1 MTTYACSNEQ
11 AIQRVKEKGRELKM
25 IKKAIASAA
34 VIGIGAVTL
43 LGTDVYSYSRTMF
56 GNVREA
62 VQAEIQPEFK
72 LEDIRNQVDS
82 LMPEIR
88 EHMKVVAE
96 QVVDIRNMQTDV
108 AEKHSRLQSQKAA
121 ILALRSDLN
130 SDNSE
135 FEYRQVS
142 YTRNEVESDLSER
155 FAAFQLLEASVDRDV
170 KIMAATKETLRANQ
184 KKLDAM
190 MSRKQDLTVEVSQAE
205 ARLKQIQA
213 TETVNAIKVDDT
225 QLSHVEELL
234 QRLNHDMDIREA
246 LLETEGHVLGRIPV
260 EEVNVPAT
268 DVMSEI
274 DQHFGLVESDQ
285 ISNLASAS
293 GL

>member
-1 MTTYACSNEQ
+1 
-11 AIQRVKEKGRELKM
+11 M
-25 IKKAIASAA
+25 IKKAIVSAA
-34 VIGIGAVTL
+34 VLGIGAVTL
-43 LGTDVYSYSRTMF
+43 LGTDVCSYSKTMF

-96 QVVDIRNMQTDV
+96 QVVDVRNIQ
-108 AEKHSRLQSQKAA
+108 AEILEKQSKLQNQKAS
-121 ILALRSDLN
+121 ILALRSDLDSN
-130 SDNSE
+130 NSE

-142 YTRNEVESDLSER
+142 YTRNEVESDLSDR
-155 FAAFQLLEASVDRDV
+155 FRSFRLLESSVDRDV
-170 KIMAATKETLRANQ
+170 KIMTATKETLRANQ

-190 MSRKQDLTVEVSQAE
+190 MSRKQNLAVKVSQAE

-213 TETVNAIKVDDT
+213 TETVNAIEVDDT

-234 QRLNHDMDIREA
+234 RSTTTWMSAKLCWKPKAICSDGFLWKKSTSRRLTSSAKSISTSAWSNRTRSVIWH
-246 LLETEGHVLGRIPV
+246 LPV
-260 EEVNVPAT
+260 DYE
-268 DVMSEI
+268 
-274 DQHFGLVESDQ
+274 
-285 ISNLASAS
+285 
-293 GL
+293 

>member
-1 MTTYACSNEQ
+1 
-11 AIQRVKEKGRELKM
+11 M
-25 IKKAIASAA
+25 IKKAIVSAA
-34 VIGIGAVTL
+34 VLGIGAVTL
-43 LGTDVYSYSRTMF
+43 LGTDVCSYSKTMF

-96 QVVDIRNMQTDV
+96 QVVDVRNMQ
-108 AEKHSRLQSQKAA
+108 AEISEKQSQLQNQKAS
-121 ILALRSDLN
+121 ILALRSDLDSN
-130 SDNSE
+130 NSE

-142 YTRNEVESDLSER
+142 YTRNEVESDLSDR
-155 FAAFQLLEASVDRDV
+155 FGAFQLLEASADRDA
-170 KIMAATKETLRANQ
+170 KIMTATKEALKANQ

-190 MSRKQDLTVEVSQAE
+190 MSRKQDLAVKVSQAE

-213 TETVNAIKVDDT
+213 TETVNAIEVDDT

-234 QRLNHDMDIREA
+234 QRLNHDMDVREA

-260 EEVNVPAT
+260 EEVNVPET
-268 DVMSEI
+268 DVVSEI
-274 DQHFGLVESDQ
+274 DQHFGLVESDKLG
-285 ISNLASAS
+285 NLASAG